1 MIVIL
6 DSNIWLA
13 ELGLR
18 SPLGAVARLYL
29 QQKRARLA
37 LPEVIRLEVE
47 HNLRNQLRNYVR
59 ELQTTHR
66 QLLTV
71 FGTLKELVVPDAV
84 AIEGRVAQLFA
95 KLGVEVLEIPF
106 SLASARSSFLKTIDK
121 VPPSDRTQEF
131 KDGVLWADCL
141 DLLKNDDLCLVTADK
156 AFFQDRDY
164 AKGLSTSLAG
174 EIAGVAHS
182 FSLLS
187 SLDQLVRDLRIDV
200 AIDEQVLVKAYL
212 DKSFE
217 AIDGLLKRNG
227 FVLGEKL
234 DTSKALY
241 ATENPS
247 VLYVEFTIK
256 FEAKET
262 AGDGR
267 MDGVVTLRGDGS
279 YDTKSHTLTS
289 LRNLEETLRF
299 QQPSGEEREM
309 RNIYASMEGFLGHRN
324 VSHTI
329 RHKLP

>member
-59 ELQTTHR
+59 ALQTTHR

-121 VPPSDRTQEF
+121 VPTPHRIEMTNAKKGTKTTLEASDVRYNRGLGDEVFTERTLE
-131 KDGVLWADCL
+131 
-141 DLLKNDDLCLVTADK
+141 
-156 AFFQDRDY
+156 
-164 AKGLSTSLAG
+164 
-174 EIAGVAHS
+174 
-182 FSLLS
+182 
-187 SLDQLVRDLRIDV
+187 
-200 AIDEQVLVKAYL
+200 
-212 DKSFE
+212 
-217 AIDGLLKRNG
+217 
-227 FVLGEKL
+227 
-234 DTSKALY
+234 
-241 ATENPS
+241 
-247 VLYVEFTIK
+247 
-256 FEAKET
+256 
-262 AGDGR
+262 
-267 MDGVVTLRGDGS
+267 RGKVD
-279 YDTKSHTLTS
+279 
-289 LRNLEETLRF
+289 
-299 QQPSGEEREM
+299 
-309 RNIYASMEGFLGHRN
+309 
-324 VSHTI
+324 
-329 RHKLP
+329 